1 MKKSILTVPLLG
13 FLLLILSS
21 CSAVG
26 EKASSVSVV
35 YCVTAVFSVFI
46 FLIYMFGIKR
56 KNAWFILLFTSV
68 FIVNIGYFSLAVS
81 KGLEEALLANRISYL
96 GSVFLPMSML
106 MIILD
111 SLKVKYGKWL
121 PGLLTGIGIVVFL
134 IAASPGYL
142 DVYYKEVSFISV
154 GGVGMLQKV
163 YGPLHIIYLFYL
175 LAYFFAMTS
184 FIIVKAAKKKIE
196 SVVHTVIL
204 LSAVFVN
211 IAVWLLEQI
220 VRIDFEILSVS
231 YVITVLFLVCLCF
244 LMQETEKQKL
254 RAETAEKPTV
264 PEKPVLEEPADREEA
279 VPEAVFITKTDD
291 TDDSLF
297 DEGCS
302 AGYFETPEYKNFMY
316 GLGLLTNTEQ
326 KIYNCYI
333 EGRTTKEILSLLDIT
348 DNTLKYHN
356 KNIYSKLGV
365 SSRKQLKE
373 IAYKITNSSDK

>member
-1 MKKSILTVPLLG
+1 MKKSLLTVPLLG
-13 FLLLILSS
+13 FLLFCLSS
-21 CSAVG
+21 CSSVG

-35 YCVTAVFSVFI
+35 YCVTAIFSVFI

-56 KNAWFILLFTSV
+56 KNAWFILLFASV
-68 FIVNIGYFSLAVS
+68 FVVNIGYFSLAVS

-96 GSVFLPMSML
+96 GSVFLPMAML
-106 MIILD
+106 LIILD
-111 SLKVKYGKWL
+111 SLKVRYGKLL
-121 PGLLTGIGIVVFL
+121 PGILTGIGIIVFL

-142 DVYYKEVSFISV
+142 DIYYKEVSFVSV

-175 LAYFFAMTS
+175 LLYFFAMTA
-184 FIIVKAAKKKIE
+184 IITIKAAKKKIE
-196 SVVHTVIL
+196 SVTHTFIL
-204 LSAVFVN
+204 FSAVFIN
-211 IAVWLLEQI
+211 IAVWFLEQI

-231 YVITVLFLVCLCF
+231 YIITVLFLVCLCF
-244 LMQETEKQKL
+244 LSQESEKQKT
-254 RAETAEKPTV
+254 RIEACEKPAFPEEPEPVSEEPV
-264 PEKPVLEEPADREEA
+264 PESVIMAESEA
-279 VPEAVFITKTDD
+279 S
-291 TDDSLF
+291 DDSLF
-297 DEGCS
+297 DEDS
-302 AGYFETPEYKNFMY
+302 LTGYFETAEYKNFMY

-333 EGRTTKEILSLLDIT
+333 EGKSTKEILSLLDIT

-373 IAYKITNSSDK
+373 IAYKISNSTEK